1 MDNNENNNINLQP
14 NLGSQIL
21 MDDTPNNISQPNVNT
36 NQNMQPNLGS
46 QILVNDTT
54 SNMNENVQ
62 SQANVV
68 TNSDLTQIQ
77 PSVDEDN
84 NESIK
89 SSDDVETIFSDV
101 PPVVE
106 EQQIIKKKKRKWP
119 IVVIIILILG
129 ILSLSGYIVYDKFY
143 VKTKTSNTTD
153 ATKTTDT
160 KENKN
165 TEVETSTSKA
175 LLKDVNEKVVYSDV
189 DEKHNGVIRRIP
201 YINIDSRY
209 AEQVNTEI
217 KELTKDGALQ
227 GQVKDHYLEY
237 TVDYQYYINDEIV
250 SVKLSWETE
259 TDQTYTK
266 YII

>member
-46 QILVNDTT
+46 KILVNDTT

-129 ILSLSGYIVYDKFY
+129 ILSLSGYIVYDKDR
-143 VKTKTSNTTD
+143 KS
-153 ATKTTDT
+153 
-160 KENKN
+160 
-165 TEVETSTSKA
+165 
-175 LLKDVNEKVVYSDV
+175 VV
-189 DEKHNGVIRRIP
+189 
-201 YINIDSRY
+201 
-209 AEQVNTEI
+209 
-217 KELTKDGALQ
+217 
-227 GQVKDHYLEY
+227 
-237 TVDYQYYINDEIV
+237 
-250 SVKLSWETE
+250 
-259 TDQTYTK
+259 
-266 YII
+266 